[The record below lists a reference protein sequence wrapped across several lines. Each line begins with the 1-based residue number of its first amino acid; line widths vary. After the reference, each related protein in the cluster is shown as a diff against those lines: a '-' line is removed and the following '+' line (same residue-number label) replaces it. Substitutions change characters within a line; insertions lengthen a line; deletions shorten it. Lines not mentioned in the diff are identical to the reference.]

1 MTDLHKTFLFLKPL
15 RQLQWRVQCWQW
27 LWRKRAWV
35 WSKRLLD
42 IAVAGGALL
51 ALSPLMGLVAFLIW
65 RHDRG
70 PVFYF
75 QTRIGKHGV
84 PFRFP
89 KFRSMC
95 LDSNAIRKAIEKDN
109 QHGQNAVTFKM
120 RHDPRITPVGR
131 WIRRLSI
138 DELPQLWCVLTGK
151 MAVVGPRP
159 PLPSEV
165 ARYSLADR
173 VRLEVTPGLTCIWQV
188 SGRADI
194 PFDQQ
199 VQLDAAYIRQRSF
212 WQDLLLILKT
222 IPAVLTGRGAY

>member
-1 MTDLHKTFLFLKPL
+1 MKHLHLPHFILQPL
-15 RQLQWRVQCWQW
+15 RQLQWRLHSWQW
-27 LWRKRAWV
+27 LARKRAWS

-42 IAVAGGALL
+42 MVLAGGALL

-84 PFRFP
+84 PFQFP

-95 LDSNAIRKAIEKDN
+95 VDSNVIRKAIEQNN
-109 QHGQNAVTFKM
+109 QHGKDAVTFKM

-151 MAVVGPRP
+151 MTVVGPRP

-165 ARYSLADR
+165 AKYSLADR

-199 VQLDAAYIRQRSF
+199 VHMDAAYIRQRSI
-212 WQDLLLILKT
+212 WQDIKLICKT

>member
-1 MTDLHKTFLFLKPL
+1 MTDSLIPLLFLKPL
-15 RQLQWRVQCWQW
+15 RQLKLHLFCWHW
-27 LWRKRAWV
+27 LWRKRFWS

-42 IAVAGGALL
+42 IMLAGGALL
-51 ALSPLMGLVAFLIW
+51 ALIPLMGVVAFLIW
-65 RHDRG
+65 QHDRG
-70 PVFYF
+70 SVFYF
-75 QTRIGKHGV
+75 QTRIGKRGV

-95 LDSNAIRKAIEKDN
+95 INSNEVRKDIEKSN
-109 QHGQNAVTFKM
+109 QHGHNAVTFKM

-151 MAVVGPRP
+151 MTVVGPRP

-188 SGRADI
+188 SGRANI

-199 VQLDAAYIRQRSF
+199 VQMDADYIRERSL
-212 WQDLLLILKT
+212 WEGLKLICKT

>member
-1 MTDLHKTFLFLKPL
+1 MSDFQLPFPL
-15 RQLQWRVQCWQW
+15 VKSMRQLQWRIHCWHW
-27 LWRKRAWV
+27 LWRKRAWS

-42 IAVAGGALL
+42 VVLAGGALL
-51 ALSPLMGLVAFLIW
+51 VLSPLMGFVAFLIW

-75 QTRIGKHGV
+75 QSRIGRYGV
-84 PFRFP
+84 PFKFP

-95 LDSNAIRKAIEKDN
+95 TDSTIIRKTIEKSN
-109 QHGQNAVTFKM
+109 QHGQEAGTFKM
-120 RHDPRITPVGR
+120 KQDPRITPVGR

-138 DELPQLWCVLTGK
+138 DELPQLWCVLIGK
-151 MAVVGPRP
+151 MTIVGPRP

-165 ARYSLADR
+165 ARYSLSDR

-199 VQLDAAYIRQRSF
+199 VLMDATYIRQRSLR
-212 WQDLLLILKT
+212 QDLTLIWKT
-222 IPAVLTGRGAY
+222 VPAVLIGRGAY